1 MKIRYFFPLLLFIAI
16 TSCKQKVHNQI
27 TSQKEYNY
35 GTQNDSALFHF
46 NKGWEYIMDYG
57 QWSLSENAFRKAVAF
72 DSSFV
77 IGKSL
82 VGKISDDLN
91 ERIRLLNEINLE
103 KSKENKDNQLLLEV
117 TLATL
122 ELFNARDQKQKLE
135 TNIYSNFKKIAENNY
150 REFIHKYPNET
161 YIKAEY
167 IEILQSNY
175 GSKIALDSLHLL
187 TTEKQKEIPFF
198 ISYAATLESDLGN
211 YKKALLIADEFNTKI
226 NNKNIPQPYVLYASI
241 YLKMDSLS
249 LAKSQIEKALELD
262 PKHVFAQRFKNEID
276 SKLNANKDRL

>member
-135 TNIYSNFKKIAENNY
+135 TNFYSNFKKIAENNY

-161 YIKAEY
+161 FIKAEY

>member
-35 GTQNDSALFHF
+35 GTKNDSALFHF

-103 KSKENKDNQLLLEV
+103 KSKESKDNQLLLEV

-135 TNIYSNFKKIAENNY
+135 TNFYSNFKKIAENNY
-150 REFIHKYPNET
+150 KKFIHKYPNET

>member
-16 TSCKQKVHNQI
+16 TSCKLKVHNQI

-46 NKGWEYIMDYG
+46 NKGWKYIMDYG

-82 VGKISDDLN
+82 VGKITGDLN
-91 ERIRLLNEINLE
+91 ERILLLNEINLE
-103 KSKENKDNQLLLEV
+103 KSKVSKDDQLLLEV
-117 TLATL
+117 TLATI
-122 ELFNARDQKQKLE
+122 ELFNARDQKQKLD
-135 TNIYSNFKKIAENNY
+135 TNFYQNFKKTAENNY
-150 REFIHKYPNET
+150 KAFIYKHPNES

-167 IEILQSNY
+167 IEVLQSNY
-175 GSKIALDSLHLL
+175 GSRTALDSLHLL

-211 YKKALLIADEFNTKI
+211 YKKALLIADEFDTKI

-262 PKHVFAQRFKNEID
+262 PKHVFAQRFKNQID

>member
-1 MKIRYFFPLLLFIAI
+1 MKIRYFFPLLLFITI

-27 TSQKEYNY
+27 TTTKEYNY

-57 QWSLSENAFRKAVAF
+57 QWTLSENAFRKAIAF

-82 VGKISDDLN
+82 VGKISGDVD
-91 ERIRLLNEINLE
+91 ERITLLNEIGQE
-103 KSKENKDNQLLLEV
+103 KNKINNDDQLLLEV
-117 TLATL
+117 TVATIK
-122 ELFNARDQKQKLE
+122 LFNARDQKQKL
-135 TNIYSNFKKIAENNY
+135 NANFYPNFKKIAENNY

-167 IEILQSNY
+167 IEVLQSNY
-175 GSKIALDSLHLL
+175 GSKTALDSLYLL
-187 TTEKQKEIPFF
+187 TTEKQKKIPFF

-211 YKKALLIADEFNTKI
+211 YKKALLIADKFNSKI
-226 NNKNIPQPYVLYASI
+226 NDTTIPQPYVLYASI

-262 PKHVFAQRFKNEID
+262 PKHVFAQRFKNKID
-276 SKLNANKDRL
+276 SKINNDQP

>member
-1 MKIRYFFPLLLFIAI
+1 MKIKYFFPLLLFIAI

-135 TNIYSNFKKIAENNY
+135 TNFYSNFKKIAENNY
-150 REFIHKYPNET
+150 KKFIHKYPNET

>member
-135 TNIYSNFKKIAENNY
+135 TNFYSNFKKIAENNY

>member
-16 TSCKQKVHNQI
+16 TSCKQKGHNQI

-135 TNIYSNFKKIAENNY
+135 TNFYSNFKKIAENNY

-161 YIKAEY
+161 FIKAEY

>member
-46 NKGWEYIMDYG
+46 NNGWEYIMDYG

-103 KSKENKDNQLLLEV
+103 KSKESKDNQLLLEV

-135 TNIYSNFKKIAENNY
+135 TNFYSNLKKIAENNY
-150 REFIHKYPNET
+150 KKFIHKYPNET

>member
-103 KSKENKDNQLLLEV
+103 KSKESKDNQLLLEV

-135 TNIYSNFKKIAENNY
+135 TNFYSNFKKIAENNY

-161 YIKAEY
+161 YVKAEY